1 MLVSYL
7 CIHCIYFIFLKV
19 CIVLIFFLSAFVVDF
34 EVLQYDAVYT
44 SSFEMLTT
52 NFALETSSSL
62 VSVYWQSCCQLC

>member
-1 MLVSYL
+1 MPNARQLPL
-7 CIHCIYFIFLKV
+7 HCIHCIYFIFLKV

-34 EVLQYDAVYT
+34 EVLEYDAVYT

-62 VSVYWQSCCQLC
+62 VSVY